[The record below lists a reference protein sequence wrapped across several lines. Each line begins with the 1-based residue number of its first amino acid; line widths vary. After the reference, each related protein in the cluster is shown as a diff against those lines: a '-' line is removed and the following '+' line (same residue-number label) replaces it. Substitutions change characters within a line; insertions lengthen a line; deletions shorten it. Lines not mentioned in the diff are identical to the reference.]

1 MRPRELHAKRLTYNE
16 KQLPM
21 ARPMTTSPLTS
32 AKSPQPTT
40 QATVAPPLESGDR
53 LTRPEFERRYAA
65 APVTQAELIEGV
77 VYVVSPL
84 RFQQHAEP
92 HSRLNTWV
100 GTYVAYTPGTQSGIE
115 PTVRLDLDNELQPDV
130 VLLMDE
136 AAGGQTRLDE
146 DGYLNGAPELV
157 LEIAASSAAIDL
169 GAKKQ
174 AYRRNGVAEYL
185 VWQAFEQK
193 IDWYHLTEGDYHPL
207 PVDDEGVIRS
217 QRFPGLWLAANAMLS
232 GDMAQVLTVL
242 QMGLQSPE
250 HQAFVAQLSA
260 PA

>member
-1 MRPRELHAKRLTYNE
+1 
-16 KQLPM
+16 
-21 ARPMTTSPLTS
+21 MTTSPLTS
-32 AKSPQPTT
+32 AKSPQPKT

-65 APVTQAELIEGV
+65 APVTKAELIEGV
-77 VYVVSPL
+77 VYVASPL

-92 HSRLNTWV
+92 HSRIHGWV
-100 GTYVAYTPGTQSGIE
+100 WTYQVMTPGLSLGIE
-115 PTVRLDLDNELQPDV
+115 PTVRLDWDNELQPDV
-130 VLLMDE
+130 VLLIDE
-136 AAGGQTRLDE
+136 AAGGQTRVDE

-157 LEIAASSAAIDL
+157 IEIAASIAAIDL

-185 VWQAFEQK
+185 VWQVFEQK
-193 IDWYHLTEGDYHPL
+193 IDWYYLTEGDYQPL
-207 PVDDEGVIRS
+207 PVDDEGTIRS

-232 GDMAQVLTVL
+232 GDMAQVLTGL
-242 QMGLQSPE
+242 QTGLQSPE
-250 HQAFVAQLSA
+250 YQDFVAQLSA

>member
-1 MRPRELHAKRLTYNE
+1 
-16 KQLPM
+16 M
-21 ARPMTTSPLTS
+21 ARPMTTSPLT
-32 AKSPQPTT
+32 AAQP
-40 QATVAPPLESGDR
+40 TVAPPLESGDR

-77 VYVVSPL
+77 VYVASPL

-92 HSRLNTWV
+92 HSRIHGWV
-100 GTYVAYTPGTQSGIE
+100 GTYGAYTPGTQSGIA

-130 VLLMDE
+130 VLLMD
-136 AAGGQTRLDE
+136 AATGGQTRVDA
-146 DGYLNGAPELV
+146 DGYLEGAPELV
-157 LEIAASSAAIDL
+157 IEIAASSAAIDL

-185 VWQAFEQK
+185 VWQVFEQK

-217 QRFPGLWLAANAMLS
+217 QRFPGLWLATTAMLS
-232 GDMAQVLTVL
+232 GNMAQVLAVL

-250 HQAFVAQLSA
+250 HQAFVAQLSN